1 MKNIINYY
9 YGLFPDK
16 VIHQENIFYF
26 WFNKNKYYFVPFIND
41 ENMVLTIYE
50 KFLSEKK
57 KINKILLNKFG
68 KLVTKYKNSDYAMIM
83 VDCIENE
90 IIELENFYNISF
102 EGKVSDWAKIWEQK
116 LDYFEY
122 QVNQRGLGKDN
133 ILNSFSYYVGLGE
146 NAIQY
151 YNFVDKKEVDTGIQH
166 KRLYAKN
173 YEINYYNP
181 LNMIIDYSVRDLAE
195 YIKFLFFFGDFK
207 EEKIIRYLDK
217 LSLNN
222 SMFNLFYARLLFP
235 TYYFDFY
242 EKFINDE
249 EDDNNLLIILA
260 KSTDFEIFLKNMY
273 IYFSNKY
280 QLIRIEWFFW

>member
-280 QLIRIEWFFW
+280 QLIRIEWFF

>member
-195 YIKFLFFFGDFK
+195 YIKFLFFFEDFK
-207 EEKIIRYLDK
+207 EQKIIRYLDK

-280 QLIRIEWFFW
+280 QLIRIEWFF

>member
-122 QVNQRGLGKDN
+122 QV
-133 ILNSFSYYVGLGE
+133 IHSIFSE
-146 NAIQY
+146 
-151 YNFVDKKEVDTGIQH
+151 
-166 KRLYAKN
+166 
-173 YEINYYNP
+173 
-181 LNMIIDYSVRDLAE
+181 
-195 YIKFLFFFGDFK
+195 
-207 EEKIIRYLDK
+207 
-217 LSLNN
+217 
-222 SMFNLFYARLLFP
+222 
-235 TYYFDFY
+235 
-242 EKFINDE
+242 
-249 EDDNNLLIILA
+249 
-260 KSTDFEIFLKNMY
+260 
-273 IYFSNKY
+273 
-280 QLIRIEWFFW
+280 

>member
-280 QLIRIEWFFW
+280 QLIRIEWLF

>member
-102 EGKVSDWAKIWEQK
+102 EGKVLDWAKIWEQK

-280 QLIRIEWFFW
+280 QLIRIEWFF